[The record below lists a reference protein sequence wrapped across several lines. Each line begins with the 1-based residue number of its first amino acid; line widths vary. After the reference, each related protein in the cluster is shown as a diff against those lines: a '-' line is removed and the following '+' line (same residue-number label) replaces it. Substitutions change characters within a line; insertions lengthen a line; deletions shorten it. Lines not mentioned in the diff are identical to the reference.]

1 MLQWLNTMTLS
12 AYRHAKK
19 HLRRMKIKDY
29 KRFVAE
35 QTDRTVPTYPHST
48 HCSMVIIC
56 HLKKKKKKNCR
67 QVQKQLQVSRLL
79 SAKKQQ

>member
-12 AYRHAKK
+12 AYRRAKK

-56 HLKKKKKKNCR
+56 HKKKKE
-67 QVQKQLQVSRLL
+67 LQAS
-79 SAKKQQ
+79 SKTTPS